1 MIIDADEDR
10 LLVVSD
16 LHLGNP
22 SSSARQRLLDFL
34 DYTDEQ
40 GASLCINGDGF
51 ELLQTNL
58 PMLAAETVAVVNRLK
73 RLMQGGRRV
82 YYIVGNHD
90 ILLEHFLEDWLF
102 THISPFL
109 NVRSAGLRVRVEHGH
124 IYDPFFAQH
133 PGLYE
138 MSTRAARYLLF
149 ASPDIYALWSRGQQ
163 AVDRR
168 RRRAESDGRG
178 TSAYHEAAATLLGRG
193 FDAVVFGHTHIAEE
207 LELTGG
213 RYVNCGNWLE
223 SSTYVDID
231 HGKATLCQWVGS
243 PNGKRA

>member
-1 MIIDADEDR
+1 MILDIEEPR

-22 SSSARQRLLDFL
+22 SSSARRRLVEFL
-34 DYTDEQ
+34 DYAEQ
-40 GASLCINGDGF
+40 ENASVCINGDGF

-58 PMLAAETVAVVNRLK
+58 QTLAAETVAVINRLK
-73 RLMQGGRRV
+73 RLLQSGQRV
-82 YYIVGNHD
+82 YYVVGNHD

-109 NVRSAGLRVRVEHGH
+109 NVTSGESRIRVEHGH
-124 IYDPFFAQH
+124 LYDPFFASH

-138 MSTRAARYLLF
+138 LSTRAARYLLF
-149 ASPDIYALWSRGQQ
+149 ASPDVYSLWSRAQA

-168 RRRAESDGRG
+168 RRRTESNGG
-178 TSAYHEAAATLLGRG
+178 GVSAYHEAAATLLERG

-207 LELTGG
+207 LELDRGT
-213 RYVNCGNWLE
+213 YLNCGNWLE
-223 SSTYVDID
+223 SSTYVDIAD
-231 HGKATLCQWVGS
+231 GKASLCRWISRGAAGV
-243 PNGKRA
+243 A